1 MLKVGM
7 FTSGY
12 QRNPLEHCFMDAKE
26 YGYDYIELWGGR
38 PHAYAP
44 DLKAGDINE
53 VRRLIEKYEM
63 PVIGYTPEHN
73 AYPYNYMIG
82 SEAQRRDAVDYLKLS
97 LEMAKEMGAEF
108 VLTSPA
114 NGGYLATYDQLWS
127 RLEKTIQEL
136 WDYAAKLEI
145 KLVVEALT
153 PYESNFFTRA
163 NDLVELFR
171 RVDNPYVVGMCD
183 IVPPFVQHESIMAYF
198 DKLGNKMDHMHII
211 DGENGSD
218 THMIPGEG
226 NIPIKEMLYEMKRIG
241 YDKTATL
248 ELVTNYIN
256 EPRFYAKRAIDNMR
270 ELMAEAGIV

>member
-63 PVIGYTPEHN
+63 PVLGYTPEHN

-114 NGGYLATYDQLWS
+114 NGGYLASYDQLWS
-127 RLEKTIQEL
+127 RLEKNIQEL
-136 WDYAAKLEI
+136 GDYAAKLEI

>member
-63 PVIGYTPEHN
+63 PVLGYTPEHN

-127 RLEKTIQEL
+127 RLEKNIQEL
-136 WDYAAKLEI
+136 GDYAAKLEI

-218 THMIPGEG
+218 THLIPGEG

-248 ELVTNYIN
+248 VLVTNYIK

>member
-1 MLKVGM
+1 MLKVGS

-63 PVIGYTPEHN
+63 PVLGYTPEHN

-127 RLEKTIQEL
+127 RLEKNIQEL
-136 WDYAAKLEI
+136 GDYAAKLEI

>member
-1 MLKVGM
+1 MLEVGM

-63 PVIGYTPEHN
+63 PVLGYTPEHN

-82 SEAQRRDAVDYLKLS
+82 SEAQRRDAIDYLKLS

-127 RLEKTIQEL
+127 RLEKNIQEL
-136 WDYAAKLEI
+136 GDYAAKLEI

-218 THMIPGEG
+218 THLIPGEG

>member
-1 MLKVGM
+1 MLNVGM

-63 PVIGYTPEHN
+63 PVLGYTPEHN

-82 SEAQRRDAVDYLKLS
+82 SEAQRRDAIDYLKLS

-127 RLEKTIQEL
+127 RLEKNIQEL
-136 WDYAAKLEI
+136 GDYAAKLEI

-218 THMIPGEG
+218 THLIPGEG

>member
-63 PVIGYTPEHN
+63 PVLGYTPEHN

-127 RLEKTIQEL
+127 RLEKNIQEL
-136 WDYAAKLEI
+136 GDYAAKLEI

-256 EPRFYAKRAIDNMR
+256 
-270 ELMAEAGIV
+270 

>member
-53 VRRLIEKYEM
+53 VRGLIEKYEM
-63 PVIGYTPEHN
+63 PVLGYTPEHN

-127 RLEKTIQEL
+127 RLEKNIQEL
-136 WDYAAKLEI
+136 GDYAAKLEI

>member
-63 PVIGYTPEHN
+63 PVLGYTPEHN

-82 SEAQRRDAVDYLKLS
+82 SEAQRRDAIDYLKLS
-97 LEMAKEMGAEF
+97 LEMAKDMGAEF

-127 RLEKTIQEL
+127 RLEKNIQEL
-136 WDYAAKLEI
+136 GDYAAKLEI

-218 THMIPGEG
+218 THLIPGEG

>member
-12 QRNPLEHCFMDAKE
+12 QRNPLENCFMDAKE

-63 PVIGYTPEHN
+63 PVLGYTPEHN

-82 SEAQRRDAVDYLKLS
+82 SEAQRRDAIDYLKLS

-127 RLEKTIQEL
+127 RLEKNIQEL
-136 WDYAAKLEI
+136 GDYAAKLEI

-218 THMIPGEG
+218 THLIPGEG

>member
-63 PVIGYTPEHN
+63 PVLGYTPEHN

-114 NGGYLATYDQLWS
+114 NGGYLATYDQLWG
-127 RLEKTIQEL
+127 RLEKNIQEL
-136 WDYAAKLEI
+136 G
-145 KLVVEALT
+145 
-153 PYESNFFTRA
+153 
-163 NDLVELFR
+163 ELFR

>member
-1 MLKVGM
+1 MLKVGI

-63 PVIGYTPEHN
+63 PVLGYTPEHN

-127 RLEKTIQEL
+127 RLEKNIQEL
-136 WDYAAKLEI
+136 GDYAAKLEI

>member
-63 PVIGYTPEHN
+63 PVLGYTPEHN

-127 RLEKTIQEL
+127 RLEKNIQEL
-136 WDYAAKLEI
+136 GDYAAKLEI

-171 RVDNPYVVGMCD
+171 RVDNPDVVGMCD

>member
-63 PVIGYTPEHN
+63 PVLGYTPEHN

-82 SEAQRRDAVDYLKLS
+82 SEAQRRDAIDYLKLS

-127 RLEKTIQEL
+127 RLEKNIQEL
-136 WDYAAKLEI
+136 GDYAAKLEI

-153 PYESNFFTRA
+153 PYESNFITRA

-218 THMIPGEG
+218 THLIPGEG

>member
-63 PVIGYTPEHN
+63 PVLGYTPEHN

-82 SEAQRRDAVDYLKLS
+82 SEAQRRDAIDHLKLS

-127 RLEKTIQEL
+127 RLEKNIQEL
-136 WDYAAKLEI
+136 GDYAAKLEI

-218 THMIPGEG
+218 THLIPGEG

>member
-44 DLKAGDINE
+44 DLKAGDLNE
-53 VRRLIEKYEM
+53 VRRLIEKYAM
-63 PVIGYTPEHN
+63 PVLGYTPEHN

-114 NGGYLATYDQLWS
+114 NGGYLATYDQLWG
-127 RLEKTIQEL
+127 RLEKNIQEL
-136 WDYAAKLEI
+136 GDYAAKLEI

>member
-12 QRNPLEHCFMDAKE
+12 QRNPLEHCFMYAKE

-63 PVIGYTPEHN
+63 PVLGYTPEHN

-97 LEMAKEMGAEF
+97 LEMAKEMGTEF

-127 RLEKTIQEL
+127 RLEKNIQEL
-136 WDYAAKLEI
+136 GDYAAKLEI

-218 THMIPGEG
+218 THLIPGEG

>member
-53 VRRLIEKYEM
+53 VRQLIEKYEM
-63 PVIGYTPEHN
+63 PVLGYTPEHN

-127 RLEKTIQEL
+127 RLEKNIQEL
-136 WDYAAKLEI
+136 GDYAAKLEI

>member
-63 PVIGYTPEHN
+63 PVLGYTPEHN

-82 SEAQRRDAVDYLKLS
+82 SEAQRRDAIDYLKLS

-127 RLEKTIQEL
+127 RLEKNIQEL
-136 WDYAAKLEI
+136 GDYAAKLEI

-198 DKLGNKMDHMHII
+198 DKLRNKIDHMHII

>member
-63 PVIGYTPEHN
+63 PVLGYTPEHN

-97 LEMAKEMGAEF
+97 LGMAKEMGAEF

-127 RLEKTIQEL
+127 RLEKNIQEL
-136 WDYAAKLEI
+136 GDYAAKLEI

>member
-63 PVIGYTPEHN
+63 PVLGYTPEHN

-82 SEAQRRDAVDYLKLS
+82 SEAQRRDAIDYLKLS

-127 RLEKTIQEL
+127 RLEKNIQEL
-136 WDYAAKLEI
+136 GGYAAKLEI

-218 THMIPGEG
+218 THLIPGEG

>member
-12 QRNPLEHCFMDAKE
+12 QRNPLEHCFIYAKE

-63 PVIGYTPEHN
+63 PVLGYTPEHN

-82 SEAQRRDAVDYLKLS
+82 SEAQRRDAIDYLKLS

-127 RLEKTIQEL
+127 RLEKNIQEL
-136 WDYAAKLEI
+136 GDYAAKLEI

-218 THMIPGEG
+218 THLIPGEG

>member
-63 PVIGYTPEHN
+63 PVLGYTPEHN

-82 SEAQRRDAVDYLKLS
+82 SEAQRRDAIDYLELS

-127 RLEKTIQEL
+127 RLEKNIQEL
-136 WDYAAKLEI
+136 GDYAAKLEI

-218 THMIPGEG
+218 THLIPGEG

>member
-63 PVIGYTPEHN
+63 PVLGYTPEHN

-127 RLEKTIQEL
+127 R
-136 WDYAAKLEI
+136 
-145 KLVVEALT
+145 
-153 PYESNFFTRA
+153 
-163 NDLVELFR
+163 
-171 RVDNPYVVGMCD
+171 
-183 IVPPFVQHESIMAYF
+183 F

>member
-63 PVIGYTPEHN
+63 PELGYTPEHN

-82 SEAQRRDAVDYLKLS
+82 SEAQRRDANDYLKLS
-97 LEMAKEMGAEF
+97 LEMEKEMGAEF

-127 RLEKTIQEL
+127 RLEKNIQEL
-136 WDYAAKLEI
+136 GDYAAKLEI

-218 THMIPGEG
+218 THLIPGEG

>member
-38 PHAYAP
+38 PHAYTP

-63 PVIGYTPEHN
+63 PVLGYTPEHN

-82 SEAQRRDAVDYLKLS
+82 SEAQRRDAIDYLKLS

-127 RLEKTIQEL
+127 RLEKNIQEL
-136 WDYAAKLEI
+136 GDYAAKLEI

-218 THMIPGEG
+218 THLIPGEG

>member
-63 PVIGYTPEHN
+63 PVLGYTPEHN

-82 SEAQRRDAVDYLKLS
+82 SEAQRRDAIDYLKLS

-127 RLEKTIQEL
+127 RLEKNIQEL
-136 WDYAAKLEI
+136 GDYAAKLEI

-218 THMIPGEG
+218 THLIPGEG

-241 YDKTATL
+241 YDKTATP

>member
-1 MLKVGM
+1 MLKVVM

-63 PVIGYTPEHN
+63 PVLGYTPEHN

-127 RLEKTIQEL
+127 RLEKNIQEL
-136 WDYAAKLEI
+136 GDYAAKLEI

-153 PYESNFFTRA
+153 LYESNFFTRA

-218 THMIPGEG
+218 THLIPGEG

>member
-12 QRNPLEHCFMDAKE
+12 QRNPLEHCGMDAKE

-63 PVIGYTPEHN
+63 PVLGYTPEHN

-127 RLEKTIQEL
+127 RLEKNIQEL
-136 WDYAAKLEI
+136 GDYAAKLEI

>member
-63 PVIGYTPEHN
+63 PVLGYTPEHN

-82 SEAQRRDAVDYLKLS
+82 SEAQRRDAIDYLKLS

-108 VLTSPA
+108 VLTSPG

-127 RLEKTIQEL
+127 RLEKNIQEL
-136 WDYAAKLEI
+136 GDYAAKLEI

-218 THMIPGEG
+218 THLIPGEG

>member
-53 VRRLIEKYEM
+53 VRRLIEKYEI
-63 PVIGYTPEHN
+63 PVLGYTPEHN

-127 RLEKTIQEL
+127 RLEKNIQEL
-136 WDYAAKLEI
+136 GDYAAKLEI

-218 THMIPGEG
+218 THLIPGEG

>member
-1 MLKVGM
+1 MLKVGL

-63 PVIGYTPEHN
+63 PVLGYTPEHN

-82 SEAQRRDAVDYLKLS
+82 SEAQRRDAIDYLKLS

-127 RLEKTIQEL
+127 RLEKNIQEL
-136 WDYAAKLEI
+136 GDYAAKLEI

-218 THMIPGEG
+218 THLIPGEG

>member
-63 PVIGYTPEHN
+63 PVLGYTPEHN

-108 VLTSPA
+108 VLTSTA
-114 NGGYLATYDQLWS
+114 KGGYLATYDQLWS
-127 RLEKTIQEL
+127 RLEKNIQEL
-136 WDYAAKLEI
+136 GDYAAKLEI

>member
-12 QRNPLEHCFMDAKE
+12 QRNPLDHCFMDAKE

-63 PVIGYTPEHN
+63 PVLGYTPEHN

-82 SEAQRRDAVDYLKLS
+82 SEAQRRDAIDYLKLS

-127 RLEKTIQEL
+127 RLEKNIQEL
-136 WDYAAKLEI
+136 GDYAAKLEI

-218 THMIPGEG
+218 THLIPGEG

>member
-63 PVIGYTPEHN
+63 PVLGYTPEHN

-82 SEAQRRDAVDYLKLS
+82 SEAQRRDAIDYLKLS

-127 RLEKTIQEL
+127 RLEKNIQEL
-136 WDYAAKLEI
+136 GDYAAKLEI

-171 RVDNPYVVGMCD
+171 RVDNPYVVGKCD

-218 THMIPGEG
+218 THLIPGEG

>member
-63 PVIGYTPEHN
+63 PVLGYTPEHN

-82 SEAQRRDAVDYLKLS
+82 SEAQRRDAIDYLKLS
-97 LEMAKEMGAEF
+97 LEMAKEMGADF

-127 RLEKTIQEL
+127 RLEKNIQEL
-136 WDYAAKLEI
+136 GDYAAKLEI

-218 THMIPGEG
+218 THLIPGEG